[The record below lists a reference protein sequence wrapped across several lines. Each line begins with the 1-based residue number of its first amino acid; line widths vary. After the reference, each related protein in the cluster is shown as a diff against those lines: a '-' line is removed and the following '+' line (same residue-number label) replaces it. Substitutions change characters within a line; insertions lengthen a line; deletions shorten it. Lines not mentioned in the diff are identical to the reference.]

1 MTGDTRPV
9 WVEIDIDNLKYNYGE
24 LKARLSSDTMIMAV
38 VKADAYGHGVIP
50 VAEILRGERVDRLG
64 VALPEEGVELREA
77 GFDLPVHV
85 LGEVLPGQYEL
96 IMEYDLIP
104 TVARV
109 DSLNTINKL
118 AFERNIIKKIHIKI
132 DTGMGRIGLLPDQA
146 VAFVRK
152 AWKMDN
158 IEVEGLM
165 THFATADEEDKEY
178 TYQQWERFN
187 YVVRELE
194 ENDIFIDLKH
204 AGNSATIID
213 LADFQLNMIR
223 PGISLYG
230 LLPSAEVEDPGLRSV
245 LSWKARID
253 FLKEVPAGT
262 AISYGATYV
271 TDRKSKIATIPL
283 GYADGYSRLLS
294 NKGYV
299 LINGNRAPIRGR
311 VCMDSF
317 MVDVTDIPGVTVGDE
332 VVLIGKQGN
341 EVITVT
347 EMAEM
352 IGTIN
357 YEVLCNIS
365 NRVPRKYISSR
376 RLL

>member
-1 MTGDTRPV
+1 MSGYTRPV

-24 LKARLSSDTMIMAV
+24 LKARLSPDTLIMAV

-50 VAEILRGERVDRLG
+50 VAEVLLDERVDRLG

-104 TVARV
+104 TVARI
-109 DSLNTINKL
+109 DSLDTLNKL
-118 AFERNIIKKIHIKI
+118 ALERNIIKKIHIKI
-132 DTGMGRIGLLPDQA
+132 DTGMGRIGILPDQA
-146 VAFVRK
+146 VAFVQK

-165 THFATADEEDKEY
+165 THFATADEKDKEY

-194 ENDIFIDLKH
+194 EKNIFIDIKH

-230 LLPSAEVEDPGLRSV
+230 LLPSLEVEDPDLKPV

-271 TDRKSKIATIPL
+271 TERKSKIATIPL
-283 GYADGYSRLLS
+283 GYADGYSRFLS

-299 LINGNRAPIRGR
+299 IINGNRAPIRGR

-341 EVITVT
+341 EGITAT

-365 NRVPRKYISSR
+365 NRVPRKFIK
-376 RLL
+376 